1 MRRPVPIPVIA
12 DPATVPAHPA
22 AVPTPASTD
31 DRVTV
36 PAADGPAAAAAAHP
50 ARPQRPTGGSPRPP
64 RLQLLIPAMD
74 CMVEEAQIRRLLQP
88 LPDIGR
94 LRFDL
99 PARRLDIDAPA
110 AAQAAVLAAITGA
123 GFQAQVISGAA
134 ADATRAGGDHSPGGS
149 PAHHQAH
156 DAHPNHGD
164 GAACCAAPGCGAV
177 DRRAARGDATTAI
190 STASTTSAT
199 TDAAGAV
206 PSAGSVTVALDA
218 TAIRLRERRA
228 LRQALVALTLAL
240 TAELLHL
247 LTPDSLPWRMS
258 GMAVAAAAIVLSG
271 LAVFRRGWVALR
283 HGRLDIQ
290 ALMSVA
296 VTGAFLIG
304 QWPEAAMVMALY
316 TLAEWIE
323 ARSVERARRAIQGLL
338 TLAPPQAEVRQT
350 DGRWSVQPAAEVP
363 RGARVR
369 VRPGERLPLDGR
381 VVAGRSAVDQSPVTG
396 ESLPVDKTVGDE
408 VWAGTVNQHGTL
420 EFEVGC
426 AADETVLARILQV
439 VEDAQ
444 SRQAP
449 IQRFIDRFAARYTPA
464 VFVLALGV
472 AVGGPWLAGLT
483 PLQAIYKALVL
494 LVIACPCALV
504 LSTPVTLVSALA
516 AAARRGILVKGGEFL
531 EQARLLKCVAL
542 DKTGT
547 LTSGRPQL
555 VGALAVTMADDAG
568 PAAPA
573 VGAAPVDGA
582 PDAGPDAAG
591 AAASAVEA
599 EVFAIARALAER
611 SDHPVSRAIAQGL
624 AEADPDGPSGAAR
637 PVEVTDFRAEPGL
650 GVEGRIDGRRWQLG
664 RLGWCAPQA
673 LAGLTGQAGLTDVG
687 RSHAPA
693 WHQRHDDWQREGRSL
708 TVLAADGQVRALLA
722 VADTVR
728 PDSRQAVAELAA
740 LGIRT
745 VMLTGD
751 QAASAAAVAR
761 EVGIDEVRAG
771 LMPQDKLQAVQA
783 LQAEA
788 PTAMVGDG
796 INDGPA
802 LSAATVGFGMAAGG
816 TDLAMEAADVLVM
829 NDDLR
834 QVARTVRLARRM
846 HAVLWQNIALALG
859 IKAVFLALALADQA
873 TMWMAVFAD
882 MGASLLVVAN
892 GLRLLRDSGDG
903 R

>member
-1 MRRPVPIPVIA
+1 MARA
-12 DPATVPAHPA
+12 APAGA
-22 AVPTPASTD
+22 ART
-31 DRVTV
+31 
-36 PAADGPAAAAAAHP
+36 
-50 ARPQRPTGGSPRPP
+50 
-64 RLQLLIPAMD
+64 RLQLQIPAMD
-74 CMVEEAQIRRLLQP
+74 CMVEEGQIRRLLQP
-88 LPDIGR
+88 LPGIGR

-99 PARRLDIDAPA
+99 PARRLDVDAPA
-110 AAQAAVLAAITGA
+110 AAQAAILSVLTGA
-123 GFQAQVISGAA
+123 GFQVQVLDAGHAPTDRPGAA
-134 ADATRAGGDHSPGGS
+134 ASALPASGCGCHGHGHDHAHAHPA
-149 PAHHQAH
+149 PAHHDH
-156 DAHPNHGD
+156 HHNHD
-164 GAACCAAPGCGAV
+164 GAHRHGEAVAPAQSTLPLDAAAIARR
-177 DRRAARGDATTAI
+177 DRRAWQQALAALVI
-190 STASTTSAT
+190 
-199 TDAAGAV
+199 AAG
-206 PSAGSVTVALDA
+206 
-218 TAIRLRERRA
+218 
-228 LRQALVALTLAL
+228 
-240 TAELLHL
+240 AELLHL
-247 LTPDSLPWRMS
+247 LAPETLPWRAA
-258 GMAVAAAAIVLSG
+258 GMAVAALAIGLSG
-271 LAVFRRGWVALR
+271 LAVFAKGLRALR
-283 HGRLDIQ
+283 HGRLDIS

-316 TLAEWIE
+316 TLAELIE
-323 ARSVERARRAIQGLL
+323 ARSVTRARQAIQGLL
-338 TLAPPQAEVRQT
+338 DLAPPQAEVRQA
-350 DGRWSVQPAAEVP
+350 DGRWQTQPAASVA

-369 VRPGERLPLDGR
+369 VRPGERLALDGR

-396 ESLPVDKTVGDE
+396 ESIPVDKTVGDE
-408 VWAGTVNQHGTL
+408 VWAGTINQQGTL

-426 AADETVLARILQV
+426 AADETVLARIVQV

-472 AVGGPWLAGLT
+472 PLGGPLLAGLS
-483 PLQAIYKALVL
+483 PLQAVYKALVL

-504 LSTPVTLVSALA
+504 LSTPVTVVSALA

-531 EQARLLKCVAL
+531 EQARHLRCVAL

-547 LTSGRPQL
+547 LTTGRPQL
-555 VGALAVTMADDAG
+555 VGVATD
-568 PAAPA
+568 
-573 VGAAPVDGA
+573 AAPVL
-582 PDAGPDAAG
+582 
-591 AAASAVEA
+591 
-599 EVFAIARALAER
+599 AIARALAAR

-624 AEADPDGPSGAAR
+624 AARGGATAP
-637 PVEVTDFRAEPGL
+637 PVDIEVEDFRAEPGR
-650 GVEGRIDGRRWQLG
+650 GVEGRVGGRLWRLGQLG
-664 RLGWCAPQA
+664 WGTPQA
-673 LAGLTGQAGLTDVG
+673 EAEVDVQQPHTQAPTAADPAGGPQEAIWVERYRAWQA
-687 RSHAPA
+687 
-693 WHQRHDDWQREGRSL
+693 EGRSL
-708 TVLAADGQVRALLA
+708 TVLAADGRVQAVLA

-751 QAASAAAVAR
+751 QAASAQAVAR
-761 EVGIDEVRAG
+761 EVGIDDVRAG
-771 LMPQDKLQAVQA
+771 LMPHDKLQAVQA
-783 LQAEA
+783 LQARA

-802 LSAATVGFGMAAGG
+802 LSAAALGFGMAGGG

-834 QVARTVRLARRM
+834 QVARTVRLSRRL

-859 IKAVFLALALADQA
+859 IKAVFLGLALADQA

-892 GLRLLRDSGDG
+892 GLRLLRGADAVPGQDTRSA